1 MDRQA
6 GNSLRSVRGGFV
18 NRPGILVVVALL
30 VASVSSGEDSLAA
43 PQGTPGTIAHG
54 AVPVKI
60 KKALDSSNLK
70 EGDPVE
76 VETTGAFKLPDGIFV
91 SKGSKLTG
99 HVATATAR
107 SKGDAESQL
116 SIAFDKLNVAKGGQ
130 YSVKGTVQA
139 VFQPKEEPEPM
150 MAGKATANAGGS
162 TTGVDVGTVT
172 DAKIGSNME
181 SSAKPEPDM
190 TPQSS
195 GVHGIGNLR
204 LENGVLSSRRKSVK
218 LGGGVRMIVRV
229 DILG

>member
-1 MDRQA
+1 
-6 GNSLRSVRGGFV
+6 
-18 NRPGILVVVALL
+18 
-30 VASVSSGEDSLAA
+30 
-43 PQGTPGTIAHG
+43 
-54 AVPVKI
+54 VKI

-76 VETTGAFKLPDGIFV
+76 VETTGAFKLPDGILV
-91 SKGSKLTG
+91 PKGSKLTG

-107 SKGDAESQL
+107 SKGDAESRL
-116 SIAFDKLNVAKGGQ
+116 SIAFDKLNGRTAGQ
-130 YSVKGTVQA
+130 FSVKGTVQA
-139 VFQPKEEPEPM
+139 VFPPKEEPEPM
-150 MAGKATANAGGS
+150 MAGKATASAGGS
-162 TTGVDVGTVT
+162 TTGVDAGTVT

-204 LENGVLSSRRKSVK
+204 LDNGVLSSKRKSVK
-218 LGGGVRMIVRV
+218 LGGGVRMIVHV